1 MTYHQGF
8 TVAENAFRAFANCNP
23 DAPDFA
29 DRAGAV
35 WRALNRAGL
44 VNDTTSTRP
53 IRKRSL
59 RQKPC
64 AYPFPMATVEFADG
78 MSFLFAFYSLAG
90 KPLDWSHAERVAIGH
105 WQARKLSAWRKVDG
119 GDRLR
124 PSLDIAGK
132 PITMSPETT
141 SYADVWG
148 CYTPLRIAG
157 KTAGSLDDQRV
168 AEAAFLRRNPPPAI
182 VRMVEAHGTREQL
195 AA

>member
-1 MTYHQGF
+1 MTYHNPNMTAAASVFQ
-8 TVAENAFRAFANCNP
+8 AFADC
-23 DAPDFA
+23 APDSPEFKRRAA
-29 DRAGAV
+29 DVWHAITRAGI
-35 WRALNRAGL
+35 
-44 VNDTTSTRP
+44 VNDSSRRT
-53 IRKRSL
+53 IRSRAL

-105 WQARKLSAWRKVDG
+105 WQARKLSEWRKVDG